1 MSKGTKSIAFYLMM
15 ILIFGSLM
23 YFIAKEGESQQLE
36 NSIASIQNAPSNLEE
51 GFTIFT
57 QLLVHNIESSIG
69 ILLLQIITI
78 LLTCRLFGWLF
89 QKIGQPT
96 VIGEIVAGIVLGPS
110 VLGNLFPEASA
121 FLFPVESLVNI
132 NMLSQFGLILF
143 MFAIG
148 MELNISEVSP
158 FSWIIRAN
166 TGKAV
171 ILMAI
176 PINKAKERKGV
187 LLSAYLSYT
196 K

>member
-78 LLTCRLFGWLF
+78 LPFVRLVIPEDRATHRHRRDRCRNRARAVRIRQFIPGGFRLPFSC
-89 QKIGQPT
+89 
-96 VIGEIVAGIVLGPS
+96 GIVG
-110 VLGNLFPEASA
+110 EYKYA
-121 FLFPVESLVNI
+121 ES
-132 NMLSQFGLILF
+132 
-143 MFAIG
+143 
-148 MELNISEVSP
+148 
-158 FSWIIRAN
+158 IR
-166 TGKAV
+166 T
-171 ILMAI
+171 
-176 PINKAKERKGV
+176 
-187 LLSAYLSYT
+187 YT
-196 K
+196 LYVRYRDGT

>member
-78 LLTCRLFGWLF
+78 LPFVRLVIPEDRATYRHRRDRCRNRARAVRIRQFIPGGFRLPF
-89 QKIGQPT
+89 PC
-96 VIGEIVAGIVLGPS
+96 GIVG
-110 VLGNLFPEASA
+110 EYKYA
-121 FLFPVESLVNI
+121 ES
-132 NMLSQFGLILF
+132 
-143 MFAIG
+143 
-148 MELNISEVSP
+148 
-158 FSWIIRAN
+158 IR
-166 TGKAV
+166 T
-171 ILMAI
+171 
-176 PINKAKERKGV
+176 
-187 LLSAYLSYT
+187 YT
-196 K
+196 LYVRYRDGT